1 MARRQKKKQEISLFP
16 FLDILACVIGNLI
29 LIITAV
35 VLESVDTDKLAD
47 LFQNEAIQKQ
57 TEENLATIRGLE
69 ERLAKLKQDSIS
81 NDSRVQKAQQQLV
94 EAERLQREAQGRLL
108 DVPPPPPPPDDED
121 TAELKKRNLE
131 IQEILAEMKRIESK
145 IADKKKKPDQSISI
159 LYSKVGG
166 GAARRPFFVEVAKNG
181 ITLLPNDRDFKN
193 LFKNEKPIK
202 IPAGKIASDKS
213 FEKLLNYVKDQ
224 RATRGPRGPMG
235 LRRLDTIIT
244 FLIRP
249 DGVSTYNTAKNV
261 VNQFESKHERELA
274 IIPLINGDYIVESL
288 SGKAPLPGEGEI
300 LIE

>member
-57 TEENLATIRGLE
+57 TEENLETIRKLE
-69 ERLAKLKQDSIS
+69 ESLEKLKQESAS
-81 NDSRVQKAQQQLV
+81 SDSRVQKAQQQLV
-94 EAERLQREAQGRLL
+94 EAERAQREAKGRLL
-108 DVPPPPPPPDDED
+108 NVPPPPPPPDEED

-131 IQEILAEMKRIESK
+131 IQEIIAEMKRIEAK

-159 LYSKVGG
+159 LYANKGG
-166 GAARRPFFVEVAKNG
+166 SGVRRPFFVEVKKNE
-181 ITLLPNDRDFKN
+181 IVLIPNDLDFKN
-193 LFKNEKPIK
+193 LFKDEKPIK
-202 IPAGKIASDKS
+202 IPAGKIANDKS
-213 FEKLLNYVKDQ
+213 FEKLMNYVKDQ
-224 RATRGPRGPMG
+224 KAIRGP
-235 LRRLDTIIT
+235 LRRRRDTIIT

-249 DGVSTYNTAKNV
+249 DAVNTYNTAKNV
-261 VNQFESKHERELA
+261 VDQFEKKYEKELA
-274 IIPLINGDYIVESL
+274 VIPLNNGDYIVESL

-300 LIE
+300 LID

>member
-35 VLESVDTDKLAD
+35 VLESVDTDKLAE

-57 TEENLATIRGLE
+57 TEENLATIHELE
-69 ERLAKLKQDSIS
+69 EQLAKLKQDSKS
-81 NDSRVQKAQQQLV
+81 SDSRVQKAQQQLV

-108 DVPPPPPPPDDED
+108 NVPPPPPPPDDED

-145 IADKKKKPDQSISI
+145 IADKKKKPDQAISI

-166 GAARRPFFVEVAKNG
+166 GGARRPFFVEVTKNG
-181 ITLLPNDRDFKN
+181 ITLLPNDLDFKN

-224 RATRGPRGPMG
+224 KAKSGP
-235 LRRLDTIIT
+235 LRRRRDTIIT

-261 VNQFESKHERELA
+261 VNQFESKYERELA
-274 IIPLINGDYIVESL
+274 IIPLNNGDYIVESL

-300 LIE
+300 LVE

>member
-69 ERLAKLKQDSIS
+69 ERLAKLKQESIS

-108 DVPPPPPPPDDED
+108 NVPPPPPPPDDED

-166 GAARRPFFVEVAKNG
+166 GGARRPFFVEVTKNG
-181 ITLLPNDRDFKN
+181 ITLLPNDLDFKN

-202 IPAGKIASDKS
+202 IPAAKIASDKS

-224 RATRGPRGPMG
+224 KAKSGP
-235 LRRLDTIIT
+235 LRRRRDTIIT

-274 IIPLINGDYIVESL
+274 IIPLTNGDYIVESL

-300 LIE
+300 LVE

>member
-47 LFQNEAIQKQ
+47 LFKNEAIQKQ

-69 ERLAKLKQDSIS
+69 ERLAELKQESIS

-108 DVPPPPPPPDDED
+108 NVPPPPPPPDDED

-166 GAARRPFFVEVAKNG
+166 GGARRPFFVEVTKNG
-181 ITLLPNDRDFKN
+181 ITLLPNDLDFKN

-202 IPAGKIASDKS
+202 IPAAKIASDKS

-224 RATRGPRGPMG
+224 KAKSGP
-235 LRRLDTIIT
+235 LRRRRDTIIT

-261 VNQFESKHERELA
+261 VNQFESKYERELA
-274 IIPLINGDYIVESL
+274 IIPLNNGDFIVEAL

>member
-69 ERLAKLKQDSIS
+69 ERLAKLKQESIS

-108 DVPPPPPPPDDED
+108 NVPPPPPPPDDED
-121 TAELKKRNLE
+121 KAELKKRELE

-145 IADKKKKPDQSISI
+145 IADKKKKPDQAISI

-166 GAARRPFFVEVAKNG
+166 GGARRPFFVEVTKNG
-181 ITLLPNDRDFKN
+181 ITLLPNDLDFKN

-202 IPAGKIASDKS
+202 IPAAKIASDKS

-224 RATRGPRGPMG
+224 KAKSGP
-235 LRRLDTIIT
+235 LRRRRDTIIT

-261 VNQFESKHERELA
+261 VNQFESKYERELA
-274 IIPLINGDYIVESL
+274 IIPLNNGDFIVEAL

-300 LIE
+300 LVE

>member
-47 LFQNEAIQKQ
+47 LFKNEAIQKQ

-69 ERLAKLKQDSIS
+69 ERLAELKQESIS
-81 NDSRVQKAQQQLV
+81 NDSRIQKAQQQLV

-108 DVPPPPPPPDDED
+108 NVPPPPPPPDDED

-166 GAARRPFFVEVAKNG
+166 GGARRPFFVEVTKNG
-181 ITLLPNDRDFKN
+181 ITLLPNDLDFKN

-202 IPAGKIASDKS
+202 IPAAKIASDKS

-224 RATRGPRGPMG
+224 KAKSGP
-235 LRRLDTIIT
+235 LRRRRDTIIT

-274 IIPLINGDYIVESL
+274 IIPLNNGDYIVESL